1 MPANPT
7 LFLVGS
13 AEREVTPDEVH
24 VALSVQTRVHATSQP
39 ALADAAE
46 KRSRVKRAMEERFPA
61 ATVSDA
67 RITVRD
73 ETKALKTRTG
83 RDTTEYRH
91 ELLGYTGHCTLIVR
105 AGADQAGALVAHG
118 GMHPDITSVHPRF
131 NVSRALAREVEREL
145 ECEAIRDAL
154 SRAEELAAAAGHAVD
169 GLISIG
175 EHPPTAPRGYGDGP
189 EMFSAEL
196 RAYAGPPGDV
206 EDDLSELTPE
216 PELRTEHVPV
226 RVALT
231 SPTA

>member
-1 MPANPT
+1 MPARPT
-7 LFLVGS
+7 LFVVGS
-13 AEREVTPDEVH
+13 AEREVMPDEVH
-24 VALSVQTRVHATSQP
+24 VALRVQTRVHATSQP

-46 KRSRVKRAMEERFPA
+46 KRAGVKKAIVERFPT

-67 RITVRD
+67 RITIRD

-105 AGADQAGALVAHG
+105 ASADQAGAIVAHG
-118 GMHPDITSVHPRF
+118 GTHPDVSSVYPRF
-131 NVSRALAREVEREL
+131 EVSRALSRAVEREL
-145 ECEAIRDAL
+145 ECDAIRDAL
-154 SRAEELAAAAGHAVD
+154 TRADELAAAGHAVG

-175 EHPPTAPRGYGDGP
+175 EHPPAEPRGYGDGP
-189 EMFSAEL
+189 QMFAAEM
-196 RAYAGPPGDV
+196 RAYSGSPDDV

-216 PELRTEHVPV
+216 PELRTAHVPV

-231 SPTA
+231 RRAG